1 MKRLRRYPGFWD
13 ARYRVGAWAFLLHRI
28 SGIIL
33 SLYGVAIILAFS
45 SALIGEAH
53 FNQVMA
59 LFHTPWGRGFEMLAI
74 ASLIYHSLN
83 GFRIIL
89 FDLGIGI
96 KNQKGIFWS
105 LLSLGGIFFLFTLY
119 LLFLK

>member
-1 MKRLRRYPGFWD
+1 MKLRRYPGFWD
-13 ARYRVGAWAFLLHRI
+13 ARYRVGAWASLLHRI

-45 SALIGEAH
+45 SAIKGADY
-53 FNQVMA
+53 FNQIMA
-59 LFHTPWGRGFEMLAI
+59 LLHSPLGRSFEMLAL
-74 ASLIYHSLN
+74 ASLIYHCLN

-96 KNQKGIFWS
+96 RSQKGIFWAFI
-105 LLSLGGIFFLFTLY
+105 SLGVIFFLFTLY
-119 LLFLK
+119 LLL